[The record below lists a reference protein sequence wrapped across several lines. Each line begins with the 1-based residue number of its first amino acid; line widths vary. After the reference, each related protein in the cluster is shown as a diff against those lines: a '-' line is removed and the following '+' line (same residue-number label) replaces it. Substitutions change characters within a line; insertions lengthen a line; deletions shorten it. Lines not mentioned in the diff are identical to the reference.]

1 MEPNIGARQ
10 IKTLPD
16 MSLKD
21 ALKKGPFDAVVLSGG
36 QFGWRALSESQEVGN
51 LLKEQE
57 KSGRIIASICTC
69 EYKELFTSLKY
80 LL

>member
-21 ALKKGPFDAVVLSGG
+21 ALKKGPFDAIVLAGG
-36 QFGWRALSESQEVGN
+36 QFGWRALSESQEVGD
-51 LLKEQE
+51 LLREQE
-57 KSGRIIASICTC
+57 KNGKLIASICTC
-69 EYKELFTSLKY
+69 KCSLAKN
-80 LL
+80 LKFK